1 MHTVHIKPN
10 GIIDAEVGQSILDR
24 VQSALARGKL
34 FFYFD
39 FSSVYSLDRQG
50 LEKLIRSLIAIVEG
64 GGEHRIVSINHSV
77 QKLFASKGLDT
88 ALHLEQ

>member
-10 GIIDAEVGQSILDR
+10 GIIDDEAGQTILER

-64 GGEHRIVSINHSV
+64 GGEHRISSINHSV
-77 QKLFASKGLDT
+77 QKLFALKGLDT
-88 ALHLEQ
+88 ALNLDQ